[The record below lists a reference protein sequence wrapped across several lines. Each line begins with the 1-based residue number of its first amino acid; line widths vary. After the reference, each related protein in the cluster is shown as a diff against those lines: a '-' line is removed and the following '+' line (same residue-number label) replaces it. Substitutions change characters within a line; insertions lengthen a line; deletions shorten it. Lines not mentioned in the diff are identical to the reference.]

1 MLVRVRGGKD
11 GIAEYLRNG
20 MKSDRE
26 MHRDQLDKRIC
37 IDGDLSITDSIIKA
51 MAVTDKPENY
61 FHVTLSFA
69 EKDIHEQVIRDVYEQ
84 FKTELM
90 AAYVSEEFNI
100 YAEVHVPKIKS
111 YEDKSTGR

>member
-11 GIAEYLRNG
+11 GIAEYLRDG

-37 IDGDLSITDSIIKA
+37 IDGDLSITDTIIKT
-51 MAVTDKPENY
+51 MAKTDKPENY

-69 EKDIHEQVIRDVYEQ
+69 ERDISEEKIREVYEEY
-84 FKTELM
+84 KRNIMSSYTE
-90 AAYVSEEFNI
+90 EEFNI
-100 YAEVHVPKIKS
+100 YAEIHVPKIKS
-111 YEDKSTGR
+111 YEDKSTGK

>member
-11 GIAEYLRNG
+11 GIAEYLRDG

-37 IDGDLSITDSIIKA
+37 IDGDLSITDTIIKT
-51 MAVTDKPENY
+51 MAKTDKPENY

-69 EKDIHEQVIRDVYEQ
+69 ERD
-84 FKTELM
+84 
-90 AAYVSEEFNI
+90 
-100 YAEVHVPKIKS
+100 
-111 YEDKSTGR
+111 